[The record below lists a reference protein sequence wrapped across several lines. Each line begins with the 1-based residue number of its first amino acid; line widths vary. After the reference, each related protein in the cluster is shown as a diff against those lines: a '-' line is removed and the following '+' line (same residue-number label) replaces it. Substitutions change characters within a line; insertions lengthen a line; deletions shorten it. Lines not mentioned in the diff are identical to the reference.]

1 MVRRQLGEAQW
12 ATVAAHLDSERS
24 VGRPPKD
31 DRMFIEAVLWWRRTG
46 VPWRDLPSE
55 FGPWKTV
62 FNRFDRWSKN
72 GKWAR
77 SCSRPQA
84 RTVDAEEVALDR
96 QHEQPR
102 ARSTPRVEKGAAQ
115 RAIGRSRGGGLTTK
129 AHLMVDAL
137 GLPVA
142 FEITEGQRHDNQAAP
157 TLIARTVPTC
167 LLGDKGYDS
176 NAIRSQLDTIGCAV
190 VIPSTASRIPALP
203 YDKELYKARSEVECT
218 FNLLKQAGALC
229 DPRYEKTLRNDAAVV
244 TLGCVMLWLEP

>member
-72 GKWAR
+72 GKWAQLFAAV
-77 SCSRPQA
+77 SA
-84 RTVDAEEVALDR
+84 DVDAEWHSIDSTINRAH
-96 QHEQPR
+96 QHS
-102 ARSTPRVEKGAAQ
+102 AGGKGAAQ
-115 RAIGRSRGGGLTTK
+115 RAIGRSRGGLTTK

-157 TLIARTVPTC
+157 TLIARTMPTC

-218 FNLLKQAGALC
+218 FNLLKQARRFAT
-229 DPRYEKTLRNDAAVV
+229 RYEKTLRNYAAVV
-244 TLGCVMLWLEP
+244 TLGCVMLWLRL